1 MVILYTLKGEFSMKE
16 IDKELKSILIKLKD
30 LTEAIVNNNNNIKKG
45 EQHEL
50 R

>member
-1 MVILYTLKGEFSMKE
+1 MKE

-30 LTEAIVNNNNNIKKG
+30 LTEAIVNNNTNIKKG

-50 R
+50 K